1 MAEEAPGRARRG
13 AGRLPAMSDA
23 RVQLLK
29 ALGHPLRLRVV
40 DRLGHLGPA
49 PVSALGA
56 ELGAPLPELSNHL
69 KRLRDAGLVTS
80 RRDGRHAVYEL
91 TGEVE
96 VLLPL
101 LDRLTRPADR
111 PPGRAPSRTCYDH
124 LAGPLGVGL
133 YRGLLERGVLRDRPD
148 GTVELLDP
156 DALADA
162 RRRRRRAG
170 PPPLR
175 LRVPGRHRARPA
187 PGGRARRRGRRG
199 PDRTGLGPAGRRPH
213 GARHA
218 RRRPRA
224 RGAQRAR
231 GWLKRSMLPE
241 GSRKAQS
248 RTP

>member
-1 MAEEAPGRARRG
+1 
-13 AGRLPAMSDA
+13 MSDA

-69 KRLRDAGLVTS
+69 KRLREAGLVTS
-80 RRDGRHAVYEL
+80 HRDGRHVVYEL

-148 GTVELLDP
+148 GAVELLDP
-156 DALADA
+156 DALAELGVGA
-162 RRRRRRAG
+162 VEPGRRRFAFECLDATEHAPHLAG
-170 PPPLR
+170 AL
-175 LRVPGRHRARPA
+175 
-187 PGGRARRRGRRG
+187 GGAMAEALIERGWVRRGDG
-199 PDRTGLGPAGRRPH
+199 RTVHVTPAG
-213 GARHA
+213 
-218 RRRPRA
+218 A
-224 RGAQRAR
+224 RGLEALSVREA
-231 GWLKRSMLPE
+231 G
-241 GSRKAQS
+241 
-248 RTP
+248 